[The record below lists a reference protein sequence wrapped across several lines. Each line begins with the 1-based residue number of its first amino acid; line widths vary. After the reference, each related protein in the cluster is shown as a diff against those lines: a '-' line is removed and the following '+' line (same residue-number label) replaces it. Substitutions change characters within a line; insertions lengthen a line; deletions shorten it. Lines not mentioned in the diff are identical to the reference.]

1 MRVFV
6 TGGTGLVG
14 SLLVKKLRERCDQ
27 VVALSRRPDA
37 AKQLWGD
44 AVTAIVGDPVQPGP
58 WMDAVSD
65 CDAVVHLAGEGIF
78 NRRWSQ
84 EFKDLIYSSR
94 IKSTDN
100 IVAALGK
107 APAAGAPGSPASSP
121 LAPGEGLA
129 HARASPARVRGS
141 WPMRRGRHSL
151 LSR

>member
-14 SLLVKKLRERCDQ
+14 GRLIKKLRERGDQ
-27 VVALSRRPDA
+27 VVALSRRHDA
-37 AKQLWGD
+37 ATVLGD
-44 AVTAIVGDPVQPGP
+44 GITIVGGDPSHVGS
-58 WMDAVSD
+58 WMDAVAD

-100 IVAALGK
+100 IVRAL
-107 APAAGAPGSPASSP
+107 ASP
-121 LAPGEGLA
+121 LPAVAEGQG
-129 HARASPARVRGS
+129 VRGRTLINGS
-141 WPMRRGRHSL
+141 AIGFYGPHGDEEL
-151 LSR
+151 T

>member
-14 SLLVKKLRERCDQ
+14 GLLVKKLLERGDH

-44 AVTAIVGDPVQPGP
+44 KVTIIGGDPVTQGE
-58 WMDAVSD
+58 WMNAIAD

-84 EFKDLIYSSR
+84 EFKDLIASSR
-94 IKSTDN
+94 IKSTEN

-107 APAAGAPGSPASSP
+107 SPPSDALAGSASDGSDRPSLALPANGPR
-121 LAPGEGLA
+121 E
-129 HARASPARVRGS
+129 RV
-141 WPMRRGRHSL
+141 L
-151 LSR
+151 